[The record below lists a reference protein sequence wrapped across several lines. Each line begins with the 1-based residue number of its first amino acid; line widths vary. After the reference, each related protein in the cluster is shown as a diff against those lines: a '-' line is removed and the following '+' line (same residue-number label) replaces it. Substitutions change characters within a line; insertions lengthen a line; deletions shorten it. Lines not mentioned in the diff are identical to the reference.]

1 MLTCTVGGNNPQF
14 TKIIKQLENT
24 LIRISVEMSLIVTR
38 KVDMNTKYLAILP
51 ALALLSACGGGGTS
65 TNFVGF
71 ATKGVQAANLVADY
85 GSAPLTSVANMP
97 SGTYNYTGVGG
108 FVFGNRSN
116 EYIATQAL
124 ALGDVNLQANFT
136 TNTISGSLTNFVD
149 YNNIPG
155 AGQVNLRNGVINGNV
170 FSADATGSVTNNGI
184 PLVVQADLVGGFYGN
199 SANALLG
206 RMDGTWGGNTVS
218 GLIGGTK

>member
-1 MLTCTVGGNNPQF
+1 MK
-14 TKIIKQLENT
+14 TKLFA
-24 LIRISVEMSLIVTR
+24 SLPVLSL
-38 KVDMNTKYLAILP
+38 LA
-51 ALALLSACGGGGTS
+51 ACGGGGTS
-65 TNFVGF
+65 ANF

-85 GSAPLTSVANMP
+85 GSAPLTSIANMP

-108 FVFGNRSN
+108 FVFGNRTN

-170 FSADATGSVTNNGI
+170 FSADATGSVTENGI

-199 SANALLG
+199 SANAVLG
-206 RMDGTWGGNTVS
+206 RMDGTWGGNTAS
-218 GLIGGTK
+218 GLIGGTR

>member
-1 MLTCTVGGNNPQF
+1 MK
-14 TKIIKQLENT
+14 TKLFA
-24 LIRISVEMSLIVTR
+24 SLPV
-38 KVDMNTKYLAILP
+38 
-51 ALALLSACGGGGTS
+51 LALLAACGGGGTS
-65 TNFVGF
+65 ANF

-85 GSAPLTSVANMP
+85 GSAPLTNIANMP

-108 FVFGNRSN
+108 FVFGNRTN

-124 ALGDVNLQANFT
+124 ALGDVKLQANFT
-136 TNTISGSLTNFVD
+136 TNRISGSLTNFVD

-170 FSADATGSVTNNGI
+170 FSADATGSVTANGI

-199 SANALLG
+199 SANAVLG
-206 RMDGTWGGNTVS
+206 RMDGTWGGDTVS
-218 GLIGGTK
+218 GLIGATK

>member
-1 MLTCTVGGNNPQF
+1 MK
-14 TKIIKQLENT
+14 TK
-24 LIRISVEMSLIVTR
+24 LIASLPV
-38 KVDMNTKYLAILP
+38 
-51 ALALLSACGGGGTS
+51 LALLAACGGGGTS
-65 TNFVGF
+65 ANF

-85 GSAPLTSVANMP
+85 GSAPLTSIANMP

-108 FVFGNRSN
+108 FVFGNRTN

-170 FSADATGSVTNNGI
+170 FSADATGSVTANGI

-199 SANALLG
+199 SANAVLG
-206 RMDGTWGGNTVS
+206 RMDGTWGGDTVS